1 MNKNKNV
8 MASYDPMTATDHNMR
23 ENMEE
28 STYEMTKSH
37 AKRVDNLYSR
47 IRNIKIKMNRIPVR
61 YY

>member
-1 MNKNKNV
+1 
-8 MASYDPMTATDHNMR
+8 MASYDPMTATDHNML